1 MNEDERVADTV
12 APDET
17 LAVLRA
23 QLAAAERRIASLET
37 IEAEHFRVVEDLHL
51 HQEELRAQN
60 QELREAQQ
68 ALAEASRRYQ
78 DLFDFA
84 PVAYFLLD
92 QNGAIEE
99 ANFTACQLLAEDR
112 SSLLQRPMRLY
123 VGNETRSTFDLF
135 LINTAT
141 SRRTATLEASLC
153 GRARECV
160 PVQLTLAVDRVEGR
174 LRYRLAALDVS
185 ERMKTEEQRRL
196 AATMFEESNEGV
208 LITDALGRIQRVNRA
223 FTVVT
228 GYTEREVVGKTPA
241 VLSSG
246 RHDAAFYRD
255 MWERL
260 VNVGGWMGEI
270 WNRRKNGEVYP
281 EWLKINTVRGAGG
294 EIRHF
299 VGIFSDIGDHKRTGQ
314 DVERYAFYDT
324 LTDLPNRTLFVE
336 RLKHAL
342 VRAHRDAKPVVL
354 LYLDL
359 DRFKSINDTLGHQ
372 TGDLLLQQVAARL
385 RQLVRAHDTVA
396 RLGGDEFTVVLS
408 DMEDDVTAVETARRV
423 AEKIHEHLS
432 RPFFIAGGEIMS
444 GCSIGIALYPRDG
457 ETYGDLVKHADIAM
471 YHAKHG
477 GRDGYAFFS
486 TEMNAQVVRRV
497 SLETALRGALHRE
510 ELNLAFQPVVDGN
523 DRRVVGVEALLRWNG
538 PDGPVSPVEFMPIL
552 EMLGQGPEIARWVLG
567 RAGCEV
573 AGWDFPGAGG
583 LWLSVNLSPRQLHQ
597 LRLPWIVEALEHARM
612 KAGRLVLEVTEEH
625 FHPNAEML
633 IRQLEE
639 IRGIGARVALDDFG
653 IGHSSLGRLR
663 NLPIDIIKL
672 DRGFVRGLPDDAKDL
687 AIVST
692 VLTMARQLNF
702 AFIAEGVENDGQLQA
717 LRVQG
722 CSLFQGFIYTPPLPG
737 PECARWCADFGTA
750 A

>member
-1 MNEDERVADTV
+1 MADTSD
-12 APDET
+12 PDG
-17 LAVLRA
+17 AGSALRA
-23 QLAAAERRIASLET
+23 QLAAAERRIADLE
-37 IEAEHFRVVEDLHL
+37 IVEAEHFRVVEDLHL

-68 ALAEASRRYQ
+68 ALAEAGRRYQ

-99 ANFTACQLLAEDR
+99 ANFTACRLLGEDR
-112 SSLLQRPMRLY
+112 SSLVQRPMRLY
-123 VGNETRSTFDLF
+123 VDSEARSSFDLF
-135 LINTAT
+135 LINAAT
-141 SRRTATLEASLC
+141 SRRTATMDTSLC
-153 GRARECV
+153 GRAQECV
-160 PVQLTLAVDRVEGR
+160 PVQLTLAVDRVQGH

-246 RHDAAFYRD
+246 RHDAAFYRE

-260 VNVGGWMGEI
+260 INVGGWMGEI

-281 EWLKINTVRGAGG
+281 EWLKINTVRGADG

-342 VRAHRDAKPVVL
+342 VRAHRDARRVVL

-359 DRFKSINDTLGHQ
+359 DRFKIINDTLGHQ
-372 TGDLLLQQVAARL
+372 TGDLLLQQVATRL

-396 RLGGDEFTVVLS
+396 RLGGDEFTVALS
-408 DMEDDVTAVETARRV
+408 DMEDDATALETARRV

-432 RPFFIAGGEIMS
+432 RPFFIAGREVVS
-444 GCSIGIALYPRDG
+444 GSSIGIALHPRDG

-477 GRDGYAFFS
+477 GGGGYAFFS
-486 TEMNAQVVRRV
+486 SEMNAQVVRRV
-497 SLETALRGALHRE
+497 SLETALRGALRRE
-510 ELNLAFQPVVDGN
+510 ELELAFQPVVHAD
-523 DRRVVGVEALLRWNG
+523 DRRVVGVEALLRWSG
-538 PDGPVSPVEFMPIL
+538 PDGPVSPLEFMPIL
-552 EMLGQGPEIARWVLG
+552 EMLGQGPEVARWALA
-567 RAGCEV
+567 RAGREV
-573 AGWDFPGAGG
+573 AGWDFAGAGG

-597 LRLPWIVEALEHARM
+597 LRLAWIVEAIEHAHIEP
-612 KAGRLVLEVTEEH
+612 GRLVLEVTEEH
-625 FHPNAEML
+625 FHPNADML
-633 IRQLEE
+633 IRQLEDV
-639 IRGIGARVALDDFG
+639 RGIGARVALDDFG

-663 NLPIDIIKL
+663 HLPIDIIKL
-672 DRGFVRGLPDDAKDL
+672 DRAFVRGLPDDAKDV

-692 VLTMARQLNF
+692 VMTMARHLNLDF
-702 AFIAEGVENDGQLQA
+702 LAEGVENDGQLHA
-717 LRVQG
+717 LRAHG
-722 CSLFQGFIYTPPLPG
+722 CTLFQGFVYTPPLPG
-737 PECARWCADFGTA
+737 PECARWCANFGA
-750 A
+750 AT